1 MSTSMSKE
9 IQSQGLSSSLIQ
21 EEEIML
27 LQKLGIDTILGSEE
41 MKNIASSEEFSHSK
55 VTTTNAESK
64 DLWSSILL
72 PQKAIDETTN
82 AIITPYIHPLVKKLK
97 NTLSQKSLEI
107 CTESLGS
114 ETGSDGFSSKENKE
128 EIEQKQLPQVEEIT
142 LQVPEYKSPTIN
154 FDSSVSLTIM
164 SMEIFDQKPKK
175 HKSSHHSFPPPMPTL
190 HMLSHRD
197 NGRLFLQAVFVPSN
211 NNFCAKRKNGR
222 LVLTFASE
230 EESKVQEM
238 EEDYDEEENEVEN
251 NEEKNDIKDVE
262 KMGETSS
269 VSDDLLL
276 KNFFAEVSEVERDN
290 EVVRI
295 LSCFKLNPFEHLK
308 LSFDSS
314 IDEVKKQYRK
324 LSLMVH
330 PDKCKH
336 PQSKEAF
343 GALAKAQ
350 QLLLDHNERDYLL
363 SQVNSAKDELRA
375 KRKKQLKK
383 DTASKLKS
391 MVEEGKYDK
400 QYEQSEEFQK
410 ELKIKVRELLTE
422 QEWRRRKMQMRIS
435 EEEGRLKKDEEEQKE
450 MWKRKREHEE
460 QWEGTREQRDKFG
473 AMVRLL
479 LCDHEITGLN
489 PGNSLS
495 AYGLR
500 LCTSTLPRPHYM

>member
-1 MSTSMSKE
+1 MFLFRLLEMSTSMSKE
-9 IQSQGLSSSLIQ
+9 IQSQGLS
-21 EEEIML
+21 
-27 LQKLGIDTILGSEE
+27 
-41 MKNIASSEEFSHSK
+41 SSEEFSHSK

-262 KMGETSS
+262 SMIEQPTIMSSDITS
-269 VSDDLLL
+269 VHKLIALVMNKTKL
-276 KNFFAEVSEVERDN
+276 SE
-290 EVVRI
+290 
-295 LSCFKLNPFEHLK
+295 KLNESFSHRPKLVRLK
-308 LSFDSS
+308 L
-314 IDEVKKQYRK
+314 Q
-324 LSLMVH
+324 LWN
-330 PDKCKH
+330 
-336 PQSKEAF
+336 
-343 GALAKAQ
+343 Q
-350 QLLLDHNERDYLL
+350 QHQLRLL
-363 SQVNSAKDELRA
+363 SMLMK
-375 KRKKQLKK
+375 
-383 DTASKLKS
+383 TATQGPSSLQKLLH
-391 MVEEGKYDK
+391 
-400 QYEQSEEFQK
+400 F
-410 ELKIKVRELLTE
+410 LT
-422 QEWRRRKMQMRIS
+422 
-435 EEEGRLKKDEEEQKE
+435 
-450 MWKRKREHEE
+450 H
-460 QWEGTREQRDKFG
+460 
-473 AMVRLL
+473 
-479 LCDHEITGLN
+479 
-489 PGNSLS
+489 
-495 AYGLR
+495 
-500 LCTSTLPRPHYM
+500 LPINNI